1 MANVRIVLHKDEIM
15 ADIKAIAHVTGR
27 RLLTPDNMDKASD
40 IQTPEEGPDLD
51 IVARALSSAFDN
63 IKHVCSRY
71 LNVGRLEDFN
81 SLEDI
86 SGDYVINLNMPLRW
100 NYSATSRIKSLMH
113 EHIVCYGL
121 YSIFEKTNPEDATI
135 YLEKASGQLSL
146 IKPALELRTGPIR
159 RRIDPFI

>member
-40 IQTPEEGPDLD
+40 IQTPEEGPDVD

-113 EHIVCYGL
+113 EHIVCY
-121 YSIFEKTNPEDATI
+121 
-135 YLEKASGQLSL
+135 
-146 IKPALELRTGPIR
+146 
-159 RRIDPFI
+159 